1 MGLFNFFKKVNKGSK
16 TLIKLQELLLPE
28 LSQLLMF
35 QIGGGALEATRA
47 LYQDA
52 LHKIDVNDLDVEG
65 EVLTRVGIILALEL
79 NLISNR
85 RSERS
90 VAFAISTA
98 LNNVILLLEF
108 CEYDKE
114 YVKTFKTAQAEF
126 QSNVALGIE
135 GFSSE

>member
-16 TLIKLQELLLPE
+16 TLLKLQELLLPE

-65 EVLTRVGIILALEL
+65 EELTRVGIILALEL

-98 LNNVILLLEF
+98 LNNVILLLELG
-108 CEYDKE
+108 EYDKE